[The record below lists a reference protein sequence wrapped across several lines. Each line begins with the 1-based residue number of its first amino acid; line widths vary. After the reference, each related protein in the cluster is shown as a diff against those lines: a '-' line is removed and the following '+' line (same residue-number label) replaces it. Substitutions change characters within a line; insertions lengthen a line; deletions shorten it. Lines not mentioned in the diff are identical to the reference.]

1 MKRVTLYNNFY
12 CPLHLMNANIQ
23 NIIDFDS
30 SNASLGEK
38 AFMQFALK
46 QPEVY
51 KVTTEEAITICDSEG
66 SNRACRCD
74 FKIEFTNGLIRYVE
88 FNGSHH
94 FFGRTNMKLHNF
106 QTMQYNFTKKQMQM
120 LKDQQYVLNINML
133 ISLNDESGWA
143 DPIKKDLYL
152 NVVNTYIY
160 EEKFKLA
167 FQYLQNPKLNKHI
180 NYNISL
186 KDLIILRSSKIK
198 FADNYMQSLIS
209 FHSYKQIVDPAIV

>member
-1 MKRVTLYNNFY
+1 MKRVILYNNFY
-12 CPLHLMNANIQ
+12 CPLPLVNTNIQ

-38 AFMQFALK
+38 AFMQFILK

-51 KVTTEEAITICDSEG
+51 KVTTEESVTIYDSEG
-66 SNRACRCD
+66 VSHTCRCD
-74 FKIEFTNGLIRYVE
+74 FKIEFTNGLIRYAE

-94 FFGRTNMKLHNF
+94 FFGRTNMKLHEF
-106 QTMQYNFTKKQMQM
+106 QTMQYNFTKKQFQM

-133 ISLNDESGWA
+133 ISLNDENGWV
-143 DPIKKDLYL
+143 DPIKKELYL
-152 NVVNTYIY
+152 NAINTYTY

-186 KDLIILRSSKIK
+186 KDLIILRSSNIK
-198 FADNYMQSLIS
+198 FADKYMQSLIS
-209 FHSYKQIVDPAIV
+209 FHSYKYIIEPTSV

>member
-30 SNASLGEK
+30 SYASLGEK
-38 AFMQFALK
+38 TFMQFVLK

-51 KVTTEEAITICDSEG
+51 KVTTEEAITIYDSEG
-66 SNRACRCD
+66 LDHTCRCD
-74 FKIEFTNGLIRYVE
+74 FKIEFINGLVRYVE

-94 FFGRTNMKLHNF
+94 FFGRTNMKLHDF
-106 QTMQYNFTKKQMQM
+106 QTMQYNFTKKQLQM
-120 LKDQQYVLNINML
+120 LKNQQYVLNINML
-133 ISLNDESGWA
+133 ISLNDENGWV
-143 DPIKKDLYL
+143 DPIKKDLYS
-152 NVVNTYIY
+152 NAINTYIY

-186 KDLIILRSSKIK
+186 KDLIILRSSKIQ
-198 FADNYMQSLIS
+198 FAANYIQSLIN
-209 FHSYKQIVDPAIV
+209 FHSYKYIVEPTIV

>member
-1 MKRVTLYNNFY
+1 
-12 CPLHLMNANIQ
+12 MNTNIQ

-66 SNRACRCD
+66 FNHTCRCD

-94 FFGRTNMKLHNF
+94 FFGRTSMKLHEF

-133 ISLNDESGWA
+133 ISLNDESGWV

-152 NVVNTYIY
+152 NAVNTYIY

-209 FHSYKQIVDPAIV
+209 FHSYRYTVEVKNNII